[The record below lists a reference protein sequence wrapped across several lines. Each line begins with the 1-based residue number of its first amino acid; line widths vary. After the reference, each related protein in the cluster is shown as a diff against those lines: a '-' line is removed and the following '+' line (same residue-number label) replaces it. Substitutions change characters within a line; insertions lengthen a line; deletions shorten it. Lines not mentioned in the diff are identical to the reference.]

1 MCADRATC
9 FALIGHGGD
18 GKTTLADSLL
28 VAAGVTGRQG
38 SVEDGTSFMNYQPEE
53 KARRV
58 TISASICSFEREDG
72 SYTLIDTPGD
82 SNFAGEMQAALNA
95 VDSAVLVLSARDGVR
110 VGTEKAFRQARER
123 GVALVA
129 VANKM
134 DLDRADF
141 GVCARQAE
149 ELFGVRVVP
158 LHYPVGSG
166 EEFEGFVDLLSGRMR
181 RCADGGVETVDPP
194 AELADEIEAA
204 HLEMVEAVAEG
215 DDAILEKY
223 LESGEISEE
232 EVLDT
237 LRKGVREGSL
247 LPLMCAAAARG
258 VGGTGLI
265 WAAERILP
273 DASEMEPRSA
283 VQGEEEV
290 SLGAADDAP
299 SALVFKSI
307 ADRYA
312 GTLSIFRVVSG
323 QISLD
328 STLANARTRTKERI
342 TKILRLQADSTR
354 EVQTVRAGEIAAIPK
369 LKDTRTG
376 DTLCAE
382 KSSLSFPTPEAP
394 RGVISFSVEAEE
406 KGDEDKVFES
416 LNRLAD
422 EDPSLSLGRDERTG
436 EFLLNGLG
444 QLHIEVTLEK
454 LRRLFGVNVKLN
466 PPKVPYLETI
476 RTRVDHVEGKH
487 KKQSG
492 GRGQFGV
499 CFLTVEPGERGS
511 GVQFVDEIHG
521 GSIPRQYI
529 PAVEKGVREAC
540 ERGMYA
546 GYPMTDLVI
555 RCIDGKYHSVD
566 SSEMAFKTAGSKGI
580 KAAVSSARPTLLEP
594 VMDMEIAVPGDFV
607 GDIMGDLNGRR
618 GKVAGVDSRGATD
631 VVKAQVPMSEVLS
644 YASDLTSLTGG
655 QGSFSMEFSHYE
667 ETPASIQQKLAA
679 EAELE
684 DEE

>member
-28 VAAGVTGRQG
+28 VAAGVANRPG

-58 TISASICSFEREDG
+58 TISASICSFEHEGG

-82 SNFAGEMQAALNA
+82 SNFAGELDAALNA

-110 VGTEKAFRQARER
+110 VGSEKAFRLARER
-123 GVALVA
+123 GVALAA

-141 GVCARQAE
+141 GACAKQAE
-149 ELFGVRVVP
+149 ELFGVRAVP

-166 EEFEGFVDLLSGRMR
+166 ESFEGFVDLLSGKMR
-181 RCADGGVETVDPP
+181 RCVEGGVETSDPP

-232 EVLDT
+232 EVLET

-247 LPLMCAAAARG
+247 LPLLCAAAGRE
-258 VGGTGLI
+258 VGGTGLL
-265 WAAERILP
+265 WAVARILP
-273 DASEMEPRSA
+273 GAAEMPPRSA
-283 VQGEEEV
+283 RRGDEEV
-290 SLGAADDAP
+290 SLGAADSAT

-312 GTLSIFRVVSG
+312 GTLSVFRVVSG
-323 QISLD
+323 EISTD
-328 STLANARTRTKERI
+328 STVANARTRTRERI
-342 TKILRLQADSTR
+342 TKILRLQGENSE
-354 EVQTVRAGEIAAIPK
+354 EVGKVRAGEIAAIPK
-369 LKDTRTG
+369 LKDTRAG
-376 DTLCAE
+376 DTLGDE
-382 KSSLSFPTPEAP
+382 KSDLSFPVAEAP

-422 EDPSLSLGRDERTG
+422 EDPSLALGRDERTG
-436 EFLLNGLG
+436 EFLLTGLG

-454 LRRLFGVNVKLN
+454 LQRLFEVKVKLH
-466 PPKVPYLETI
+466 PPKVPYLETV
-476 RTRVDHVEGKH
+476 RSRVESVEGKH

-529 PAVEKGVREAC
+529 PAVEKGIREAC
-540 ERGMYA
+540 ERGLYA
-546 GYPMTDLVI
+546 GYPMTDLVV

-580 KAAVSSARPTLLEP
+580 KAAIASAKSANMGKDTMERAIARGSGGDDGEQYEEIRYEGYGPGGAARSRASIRAARPTSS
-594 VMDMEIAVPGDFV
+594 
-607 GDIMGDLNGRR
+607 RR
-618 GKVAGVDSRGATD
+618 RCRCPRCCS
-631 VVKAQVPMSEVLS
+631 
-644 YASDLTSLTGG
+644 
-655 QGSFSMEFSHYE
+655 
-667 ETPASIQQKLAA
+667 TPPT
-679 EAELE
+679 
-684 DEE
+684 